1 VEKLTYVEIP
11 GNSRR
16 EFEDARF
23 PGIPGNSRTGIPG
36 GPARDLRSFEIRFEF
51 ESDDSD
57 SNRFEGVGLIRN
69 FSNQLH
75 LPS

>member
-1 VEKLTYVEIP
+1 LDKITWKIDFEIP

-36 GPARDLRSFEIRFEF
+36 GPGQRLLYRLWSGLGLVLVLVLRFYAY
-51 ESDDSD
+51 SDG
-57 SNRFEGVGLIRN
+57 GVY
-69 FSNQLH
+69 S
-75 LPS
+75 